1 MSCFSK
7 QFNKSKEF
15 TSLSQSVNTLNAP
28 IGVIGLSDITKCV
41 AVHSLCENGK
51 KAFVITPD
59 EASAAKAFECLSEL
73 QEGVLLYPARELT
86 FVEVAGVS
94 RDFEYIRLGV
104 LSKIIEGDYSV
115 VIASASA
122 ACQYT
127 MPPEELKKRTFSIS
141 VNDEIDMSE
150 LERRLVLAGYSRYE
164 QVDGTSQFA
173 VRGGIIDIF
182 PTYLSE
188 PVRIELWGDTVDTI
202 SSFDIDTQR
211 RTANVNSVKITPANE
226 VLFEDSEKLAD
237 KIDALAKSLKGKAIK
252 AREKLYADSQK
263 LRDNCHLNCL
273 DKYLPLCY
281 TSKGLF
287 DYADGMLFAFESAR
301 IKEKSAKLEKMYIEE
316 LKWFVEDGTLCKGL
330 DKFSLNFQELT
341 DIYEK
346 NNAIYMDS
354 LPRGSFD
361 TPIRHLSSFS
371 VQSFNAWS
379 GTLSQLKEELFPLV
393 KSGYTVCMMAGT
405 ARAGRALADDIEEMG
420 YSCVFFEKRP
430 SELQPKTINVIT
442 GTLQSGFQISDIKLA
457 VLTHSRTNQSS
468 KKPKKASSKN
478 AIHSLDELVAGDYIV
493 HNIHGIGIFEGIHA
507 LEINKVK
514 KDYIKI
520 SYAKGD
526 TLYVPVTQL
535 DLVSKYIGPKNDA
548 KVKINRL
555 GSTEWKKTKARVR
568 SSVKDMAK
576 ELIALYSKRMSVKGF
591 AFSEDSDM
599 QRDFELRFE
608 YDETDDQL
616 RCAEEIKHDM
626 EKSVPMDRLL
636 CGDVGFGKTEVAL
649 RAVFKCITDSKQCA
663 ILVPTTVLAMQHF
676 QTALKRLEAYP
687 VKVEMISRFVSPA
700 KQKEVLKG
708 LENGSVDVLIGT
720 HKLLGKSVKFK
731 DLGLLIVDEEQRFG
745 VAQKEKI
752 KEKSPRVDVLTLS
765 ATPIPRTLNM
775 AMSGIRDMS
784 LLEEAPGERHPVQ
797 TYVVE
802 YDAEI
807 VTEAMEREINRGG
820 QCYFLHNNVETI
832 EHRAMQIKKA
842 LPDARVGIAHGKMSE
857 EQLSSVWRD
866 LLSGEIDILVCTTII
881 ETGVDVPNCNTLII
895 ENADRLGLAQLH
907 QIRGRVGRSS
917 RRAYAYFTF
926 TRGKELTDIA
936 TRRLEAI
943 REYTEFGSGFKIA
956 MRDLEIRG
964 AGSLLGNRQHGH
976 MEAVGYDMYLKLLEE
991 AVAMEK
997 GEIADEEP
1005 VEKECLIDLAIDAN
1019 IPDSYIISTPQRLSM
1034 YKRIANIRND
1044 NDAND
1049 VYDELTD
1056 RFGAPPACVWGLVE
1070 IALLR
1075 NTAMSLDITDIVERN
1090 GSILFYS
1097 PNVDIKTV
1105 AVLNAFMKGRVMLS
1119 AGKKP
1124 YIAVKTSPSEA
1135 TLETVR
1141 ETLKIMQQAKEHYS
1155 NQSND
1160 KKQNSDSVQ

>member
-1 MSCFSK
+1 MSCFSEE
-7 QFNKSKEF
+7 FNKSKDF
-15 TSLSQSVNTLNAP
+15 ISLSKSIDSLNAP
-28 IGVIGLSDITKCV
+28 VGAIGLSDITKCF
-41 AVHSLCENGK
+41 AIHALCEKGD

-59 EASAAKAFECLSEL
+59 EATAVKVQESLSQL
-73 QEGVLLYPARELT
+73 QEGVLLYPSRELT

-94 RDFEYIRLGV
+94 REFEHIRLGV
-104 LSKIIEGDYSV
+104 LSRILQGDYSAV
-115 VIASASA
+115 VLSANA

-127 MPPEELKKRTFSIS
+127 MPPSVLEKRSFLIS
-141 VNDEIDMSE
+141 AGDEINVST
-150 LERRLVLAGYSRYE
+150 LEEKLTLAGYVRYD

-182 PTYLSE
+182 PPYLDE
-188 PVRIELWGDTVDTI
+188 PVRIEMWGDNVDTI
-202 SSFDIDTQR
+202 SSFDIYTQR
-211 RTANVNSVKITPANE
+211 RSKSLDEISITPANE
-226 VLFEDSEKLAD
+226 VLFDSAEKLAD
-237 KIDALAKSLKGKAIK
+237 QIEKVAKSLKGKAIK
-252 AREKLYADSQK
+252 AREKLYDDCDK
-263 LRDNCHLNCL
+263 LRNGTTLNCL

-281 TSKGLF
+281 ESKGIF
-287 DYADGMLFAFESAR
+287 DYFEGRLFVVESGR
-301 IKEKSAKLEKMYIEE
+301 VKEKCQKQERLNLED

-330 DKFSLNFQELT
+330 DKFGLDFSELT
-341 DIYEK
+341 DMYAQ

-361 TPIRHLSSFS
+361 TPVKHLADFT

-379 GTLSQLKEELFPLV
+379 GTLSQLKDELFGLV
-393 KSGYTVCMMAGT
+393 KGGYTVCIMAGT
-405 ARAGRALADDIEEMG
+405 TRAGRALAEDIRDMG
-420 YSCVFFEKRP
+420 YDAVFFEKYP
-430 SELQPKTINVIT
+430 AQFQQKAVNVVT
-442 GTLQSGFQISDIKLA
+442 GTMMAGFQFSQIKFAL
-457 VLTHSRTNQSS
+457 LTHSKSSQSS
-468 KKPKKASSKN
+468 KKHKKASSKN
-478 AIHSLDELVAGDYIV
+478 AIHSLDELNVGDYIV
-493 HNIHGIGIFEGIHA
+493 HNIHGIGIFEGINA

-535 DLVSKYIGPKNDA
+535 DLVSKYIGPKEDTR
-548 KVKINRL
+548 VKINRL
-555 GSTEWKKTKARVR
+555 GSPEWKKTKAKVR

-576 ELIALYSKRMSVKGF
+576 ELIALYAKRMSTKGF
-591 AFSEDSDM
+591 AFSPDSDL

-616 RCAEEIKHDM
+616 RCSEEIKHDM
-626 EKSVPMDRLL
+626 ERTAPMDRLL

-649 RAVFKCITDSKQCA
+649 RAVFKCIADGKQCA

-676 QTALKRLEAYP
+676 KTASKRFEPYA
-687 VKVEMISRFVSPA
+687 VNVEMISRFVTPS
-700 KQKEVLKG
+700 KQKDILKRLAEG
-708 LENGSVDVLIGT
+708 NVDVLIGT
-720 HKLLGKSVKFK
+720 HKLLGKSINFK

-752 KEKSPRVDVLTLS
+752 KEKFPRVDVLTLS

-784 LLEEAPGERHPVQ
+784 LLEEAPGERQPVQ

-802 YDAEI
+802 YDNEI
-807 VTEAMEREINRGG
+807 LVEAMEREINRGG
-820 QCYFLHNNVETI
+820 QCYYLHNNVETI
-832 EHRAMQIKKA
+832 EHKAMAIKKA
-842 LPDARVGIAHGKMSE
+842 LPDARVGIGHGKMTE
-857 EQLSSVWRD
+857 EQLSTVWNQ
-866 LLSGEIDILVCTTII
+866 LLNGEIDILVCTTII

-895 ENADRLGLAQLH
+895 ENADRMGLAQLH

-997 GEIADEEP
+997 GELREEELE
-1005 VEKECLIDLAIDAN
+1005 EKECLIDVSIDAH
-1019 IPDSYIISTPQRLSM
+1019 IPETYIISTSQRLAM
-1034 YKRIANIRND
+1034 YKRIANIKND
-1044 NDAND
+1044 EDAND

-1056 RFGAPPACVWGLVE
+1056 RFGAPPSAVWGLIE

-1075 NTAMSLDITDIVERN
+1075 NSAIALNITDVVQRN
-1090 GSILFYS
+1090 GSLLFYS
-1097 PNVDIKTV
+1097 PEVDIKTV
-1105 AVLNAFMKGRVMLS
+1105 AILNAFMKGRVTLS
-1119 AGKKP
+1119 AGKRP
-1124 YIAVKTSPSEA
+1124 YIAVKLTPEESN
-1135 TLETVR
+1135 LETLS
-1141 ETLKIMQQAKEHYS
+1141 ETLKLMKQAKEHIKE
-1155 NQSND
+1155 QS
-1160 KKQNSDSVQ
+1160 

>member
-1 MSCFSK
+1 MSCFSNE
-7 QFNKSKEF
+7 FNKSKEF
-15 TSLSQSVNTLNAP
+15 QSLSESVNTLNAP
-28 IGVIGLSDITKCV
+28 VGAIGLSDTAKCV
-41 AVHSLCENGK
+41 AVHSLCQNGE

-59 EASAAKAFECLSEL
+59 EASAVKIKECLDEL
-73 QEGVLLYPARELT
+73 QSGVLLYPSREMT

-94 RDFEYIRLGV
+94 RDFEHIRLGV
-104 LSKIIEGDYSV
+104 LSKIIDGDYSAV
-115 VIASASA
+115 VMSAGA

-127 MPPEELKKRTFSIS
+127 MPCLELKKRTFTIS
-141 VNDEIDMSE
+141 VNDTIKTEE
-150 LERRLVLAGYSRYE
+150 LISKLVYAGYSRYE
-164 QVDGTSQFA
+164 QVEGTSQFA

-182 PTYLSE
+182 PSYLDE

-202 SSFDIDTQR
+202 SYFDIDTQR
-211 RTANVNSVKITPANE
+211 RSKTTDSIKITPANE
-226 VLFEDSEKLAD
+226 VLFESNEILIKR
-237 KIDALAKSLKGKAIK
+237 IEETAKALKGKAVK
-252 AREKLYADSQK
+252 AREKLYADCDR
-263 LRDNCHLNCL
+263 LREGVHLTCL

-281 TSKGLF
+281 DSNGIF
-287 DYADGMLFAFESAR
+287 DYFDGRLFVIESAR
-301 IKEKSAKLEKMYIEE
+301 VKEKFAKQEKINLEE
-316 LKWFVEDGTLCKGL
+316 LKWFVEDGTLCRGL
-330 DKFSLNFQELT
+330 DRFSLSFDELT
-341 DIYEK
+341 AQYEK
-346 NNAIYMDS
+346 HNAIYMDS

-361 TPIRHLSSFS
+361 TPIRHLASFR
-371 VQSFNAWS
+371 VQSFNAWN
-379 GTLSQLKEELFPLV
+379 GTLSQLKDELFPLI
-393 KSGYTVCMMAGT
+393 KGGYTVCITAGT
-405 ARAGRALADDIEEMG
+405 ARACRALCEDIADMG
-420 YSCVFFEKRP
+420 FPAYFFEKRP
-430 SELQPKTINVIT
+430 QRLQPKAVNILS
-442 GTLQSGFQISDIKLA
+442 GTVQSGFQISDMKFAL
-457 VLTHSRTNQSS
+457 LTHSKTNQSR
-468 KKPKKASSKN
+468 KKGRKADSKN
-478 AIHSLDELVAGDYIV
+478 AIHSLDELSVGDYIV
-493 HNIHGIGIFEGIHA
+493 HNIHGIGIFNGIHA
-507 LEINKVK
+507 LEIDKVK

-520 SYAKGD
+520 SYDKGD

-535 DLVSKYIGPKNDA
+535 DLVSKYIGPKNDI

-555 GSTEWKKTKARVR
+555 GSPEWKKTKARVR

-576 ELIALYSKRMSVKGF
+576 ELIALYAKRMSTKGF
-591 AFSEDSDM
+591 AFSEDTDM

-608 YDETDDQL
+608 YEETEDQL
-616 RCAEEIKHDM
+616 RCSDEIKHDM
-626 EKSVPMDRLL
+626 EKSAPMDRLL

-649 RAVFKCITDSKQCA
+649 RAVFKCVTDSKQCA
-663 ILVPTTVLAMQHF
+663 ILVPTTVLAMQHY
-676 QTALKRLEAYP
+676 QTALRRLEAYP
-687 VKVEMISRFVSPA
+687 VKVEMISRFVSAA
-700 KQKEVLKG
+700 KQKEILKG
-708 LENGSVDVLIGT
+708 LENGSVDVVIGT
-720 HKLLGKSVKFK
+720 HKLLGKSIKFK

-752 KEKSPRVDVLTLS
+752 KERFPRVDVLTLS

-802 YDAEI
+802 YDAD
-807 VTEAMEREINRGG
+807 VVVEAMEREINRGG
-820 QCYFLHNNVETI
+820 QCYYLHNNVETI
-832 EHRAMQIKKA
+832 EHKAMQIKKA
-842 LPDARVGIAHGKMSE
+842 IPDARVGIAHGQMSE
-857 EQLSSVWRD
+857 EQLSSVWND

-895 ENADRLGLAQLH
+895 ENADRMGLAQLH

-997 GEIADEEP
+997 GEIKEEEP
-1005 VEKECLIDLAIDAN
+1005 QEKECLIDVAINAH
-1019 IPDSYIISTPQRLSM
+1019 IPEEYISSTPHRLSM
-1034 YKRIANIRND
+1034 YKRIANIKNEA
-1044 NDAND
+1044 DAND

-1056 RFGAPPACVWGLVE
+1056 RFGAPPASVWGLIE

-1075 NTAMSLDITDIVERN
+1075 NTAMALGITDIIERN
-1090 GSILFYS
+1090 GSVLFYS
-1097 PNVDIKTV
+1097 SDVDIKTV
-1105 AVLNAFMKGRVMLS
+1105 AVLNAFMKGRVALS

-1124 YIAVKTSPSEA
+1124 YIAVKLSPTEA
-1135 TLETVR
+1135 TLETIR

-1155 NQSND
+1155 NKDN
-1160 KKQNSDSVQ
+1160 

>member
-1 MSCFSK
+1 MSCFSEE
-7 QFNKSKEF
+7 FNKSKDF
-15 TSLSQSVNTLNAP
+15 ISLSKSIDSLNAP
-28 IGVIGLSDITKCV
+28 VGAIGLSDITKCF
-41 AVHSLCENGK
+41 AIHALCEKGD

-59 EASAAKAFECLSEL
+59 EATAVKMQESLSQL
-73 QEGVLLYPARELT
+73 QEGVLLYPSRELT
-86 FVEVAGVS
+86 FVEVTGVS
-94 RDFEYIRLGV
+94 REFEHIRLGV
-104 LSKIIEGDYSV
+104 LSRILQGDYSAV
-115 VIASASA
+115 VLSANA

-127 MPPEELKKRTFSIS
+127 MPPSVLEKRSFLICAG
-141 VNDEIDMSE
+141 DEINVST
-150 LERRLVLAGYSRYE
+150 LEEKLTLAGYARYD

-182 PTYLSE
+182 PPYLDE
-188 PVRIELWGDTVDTI
+188 PVRIEMWGDNVDTI
-202 SSFDIDTQR
+202 SSFDIYTQR
-211 RTANVNSVKITPANE
+211 RSKSLDEISITPANE
-226 VLFEDSEKLAD
+226 VLFDSAEKLAD
-237 KIDALAKSLKGKAIK
+237 QIEKVAKSLKGKAIK
-252 AREKLYADSQK
+252 AREKLYDDCDK
-263 LRDNCHLNCL
+263 LRNGTTLNCL

-281 TSKGLF
+281 ESKGIF
-287 DYADGMLFAFESAR
+287 DYFEGRLFVVESGR
-301 IKEKSAKLEKMYIEE
+301 VKEKCQKQERLNLED

-330 DKFSLNFQELT
+330 DKFGLDFSELT
-341 DIYEK
+341 DMYAQ

-361 TPIRHLSSFS
+361 TPVKHLADFTE
-371 VQSFNAWS
+371 QSFNAWS
-379 GTLSQLKEELFPLV
+379 GTLSQLKDELFGLV
-393 KSGYTVCMMAGT
+393 KGGYTVCIMAGT
-405 ARAGRALADDIEEMG
+405 TRAGRALAEDIRDMG
-420 YSCVFFEKRP
+420 YDAVFFEKYP
-430 SELQPKTINVIT
+430 AQFQQKAVNVVT
-442 GTLQSGFQISDIKLA
+442 GTMMAGFQFSQIKFAL
-457 VLTHSRTNQSS
+457 LTHSKSSQSS
-468 KKPKKASSKN
+468 KKHKKASSKS
-478 AIHSLDELVAGDYIV
+478 AIHSLDELNAGDYIV
-493 HNIHGIGIFEGIHA
+493 HNIHGIGIFEGINA

-535 DLVSKYIGPKNDA
+535 DLVSKYIGPKEDTR
-548 KVKINRL
+548 VKINRL
-555 GSTEWKKTKARVR
+555 GSPEWKKTKAKVR

-576 ELIALYSKRMSVKGF
+576 ELIALYAKRMSTKGF
-591 AFSEDSDM
+591 AFSPDSDL

-616 RCAEEIKHDM
+616 RCSEEIKHDM
-626 EKSVPMDRLL
+626 ERTAPMDRLL

-649 RAVFKCITDSKQCA
+649 RAVFKCIADGKQCA

-676 QTALKRLEAYP
+676 KTASKRFEPYA
-687 VKVEMISRFVSPA
+687 VNVEMISRFVTPS
-700 KQKEVLKG
+700 KQKDILKRLAEG
-708 LENGSVDVLIGT
+708 NVDVLIGT
-720 HKLLGKSVKFK
+720 HKLLGKSINFK

-752 KEKSPRVDVLTLS
+752 KEKFPRVDVLTLS

-784 LLEEAPGERHPVQ
+784 LLEEAPGERQPVQ

-802 YDAEI
+802 YDNEI
-807 VTEAMEREINRGG
+807 LVEAMEREINRGG
-820 QCYFLHNNVETI
+820 QCYYLHNNVETI
-832 EHRAMQIKKA
+832 EHKAMAIKKA
-842 LPDARVGIAHGKMSE
+842 LPDARVGIGHGKMTE
-857 EQLSSVWRD
+857 EQLSTVWNQ
-866 LLSGEIDILVCTTII
+866 LLNGEIDILVCTTII

-895 ENADRLGLAQLH
+895 ENADRMGLAQLH

-997 GEIADEEP
+997 GELREEELE
-1005 VEKECLIDLAIDAN
+1005 EKECLIDVSIDAH
-1019 IPDSYIISTPQRLSM
+1019 IPETYIISTSQRLAM
-1034 YKRIANIRND
+1034 YKRIANIKND
-1044 NDAND
+1044 EDAND

-1056 RFGAPPACVWGLVE
+1056 RFGAPPSAVWGLIE

-1075 NTAMSLDITDIVERN
+1075 NSAIALNITDVVQRN
-1090 GSILFYS
+1090 GSLLFYS
-1097 PNVDIKTV
+1097 PEVDIKTV
-1105 AVLNAFMKGRVMLS
+1105 AILNAFMKGRVTLS
-1119 AGKKP
+1119 AGKRP
-1124 YIAVKTSPSEA
+1124 YIAVKLTPEESN
-1135 TLETVR
+1135 LETLS
-1141 ETLKIMQQAKEHYS
+1141 ETLKLMKQAKEHIKE
-1155 NQSND
+1155 QS
-1160 KKQNSDSVQ
+1160 

>member
-1 MSCFSK
+1 MSCFSEE
-7 QFNKSKEF
+7 FNKSKDF
-15 TSLSQSVNTLNAP
+15 ISLSKSIDSLNAP
-28 IGVIGLSDITKCV
+28 VGAIGLSDITKCF
-41 AVHSLCENGK
+41 AIHSLCEKGD

-59 EASAAKAFECLSEL
+59 EATAVKVQESLSQL
-73 QEGVLLYPARELT
+73 QEDVLLYPSRELT

-94 RDFEYIRLGV
+94 REFEHIRLGV
-104 LSKIIEGDYSV
+104 LSRILQGNYSAV
-115 VIASASA
+115 VLSANA

-127 MPPEELKKRTFSIS
+127 MPPSVLEKRSFLIS
-141 VNDEIDMSE
+141 AGDEINVST
-150 LERRLVLAGYSRYE
+150 LEEKLTLAGYVRYD

-182 PTYLSE
+182 PPYLDE
-188 PVRIELWGDTVDTI
+188 PVRIEMWGDNVDTI
-202 SSFDIDTQR
+202 SSFDIYTQR
-211 RTANVNSVKITPANE
+211 RSRSLDEISITPANE
-226 VLFEDSEKLAD
+226 VLFDSAEKLAEQIE
-237 KIDALAKSLKGKAIK
+237 KVAKSLKGKAIK
-252 AREKLYADSQK
+252 AREKLYEDCDK
-263 LRDNCHLNCL
+263 LRNGTTLNCL

-281 TSKGLF
+281 ESKGIF
-287 DYADGMLFAFESAR
+287 DYFEGRLFVVESGR
-301 IKEKSAKLEKMYIEE
+301 VKEKCQKQERLNLED
-316 LKWFVEDGTLCKGL
+316 LKWFVEDGTLCRGL
-330 DKFSLNFQELT
+330 DKFGLDFSELT
-341 DIYEK
+341 DMYEQY
-346 NNAIYMDS
+346 NAIYMDS

-361 TPIRHLSSFS
+361 TPVKHLADFT

-379 GTLSQLKEELFPLV
+379 GTLSQLKDELFGLV
-393 KSGYTVCMMAGT
+393 KGGYTVCIMAGT
-405 ARAGRALADDIEEMG
+405 TRAGRALAEDIRDMG
-420 YSCVFFEKRP
+420 YDAVFFEKYP
-430 SELQPKTINVIT
+430 AQFQQKAVNVVT
-442 GTLQSGFQISDIKLA
+442 GTMMAGFQFSQIKFAL
-457 VLTHSRTNQSS
+457 LTHSKSSQSS
-468 KKPKKASSKN
+468 KKHKKASSKN
-478 AIHSLDELVAGDYIV
+478 AIHSLDELNVGDYIV
-493 HNIHGIGIFEGIHA
+493 HNIHGIGIFEGINA

-535 DLVSKYIGPKNDA
+535 DLVSKYIGPKEDTR
-548 KVKINRL
+548 VKINRL
-555 GSTEWKKTKARVR
+555 GSPEWKKTKAKVR

-576 ELIALYSKRMSVKGF
+576 ELIALYAKRMSTKGF
-591 AFSEDSDM
+591 AFSPDSDL

-616 RCAEEIKHDM
+616 RCSEEIKHDM
-626 EKSVPMDRLL
+626 ERTAPMDRLL

-649 RAVFKCITDSKQCA
+649 RAVFKCIADGKQCA

-676 QTALKRLEAYP
+676 KTASKRFEPYA
-687 VKVEMISRFVSPA
+687 VNVEMISRFVTPS
-700 KQKEVLKG
+700 KQKDILKRLAEG
-708 LENGSVDVLIGT
+708 NVDVLIGT
-720 HKLLGKSVKFK
+720 HKLLGKSINFK

-752 KEKSPRVDVLTLS
+752 KEKFPRVDVLTLS

-784 LLEEAPGERHPVQ
+784 LLEEAPGERQPVQ

-802 YDAEI
+802 YDNEI
-807 VTEAMEREINRGG
+807 LVEAMEREINRGG
-820 QCYFLHNNVETI
+820 QCYYLHNNVETI
-832 EHRAMQIKKA
+832 EHKAMAIKKA
-842 LPDARVGIAHGKMSE
+842 LPDARVGIGHGKMTE
-857 EQLSSVWRD
+857 EQLSTVWNQ
-866 LLSGEIDILVCTTII
+866 LLNGEIDILVCTTII

-895 ENADRLGLAQLH
+895 ENADRMGLAQLH

-997 GEIADEEP
+997 GELREEELE
-1005 VEKECLIDLAIDAN
+1005 EKECLIDVSIDAH
-1019 IPDSYIISTPQRLSM
+1019 IPETYIISTSQRLAM
-1034 YKRIANIRND
+1034 YKRIANIKND
-1044 NDAND
+1044 EDAND

-1056 RFGAPPACVWGLVE
+1056 RFGAPPSAVWGLIE

-1075 NTAMSLDITDIVERN
+1075 NSAIALNITDVVQRN
-1090 GSILFYS
+1090 GSLLFYS
-1097 PNVDIKTV
+1097 PEVDIKTV
-1105 AVLNAFMKGRVMLS
+1105 AILNAFMKGRVTLS
-1119 AGKKP
+1119 AGKRP
-1124 YIAVKTSPSEA
+1124 YIAVKLTPEESN
-1135 TLETVR
+1135 LETLS
-1141 ETLKIMQQAKEHYS
+1141 ETLKLMKQAKEHIKE
-1155 NQSND
+1155 QS
-1160 KKQNSDSVQ
+1160 

>member
-1 MSCFSK
+1 MSCFSEE
-7 QFNKSKEF
+7 FNKSKDF
-15 TSLSQSVNTLNAP
+15 ISLSKSIDSLNAP
-28 IGVIGLSDITKCV
+28 VGAIGLSDITKCF
-41 AVHSLCENGK
+41 AIHALCEKGD

-59 EASAAKAFECLSEL
+59 EATAVKMQESLSQL
-73 QEGVLLYPARELT
+73 QEGVLLYPSRELT

-94 RDFEYIRLGV
+94 REFEHIRLGV
-104 LSKIIEGDYSV
+104 LSRILQGDYSAV
-115 VIASASA
+115 VLSANA

-127 MPPEELKKRTFSIS
+127 MPPSVLEKRSFLIS
-141 VNDEIDMSE
+141 AGDEINVST
-150 LERRLVLAGYSRYE
+150 LEEKLTLAGYVRYD

-182 PTYLSE
+182 PPYLDE
-188 PVRIELWGDTVDTI
+188 PVRIEMWGDNVDTI
-202 SSFDIDTQR
+202 SSFDIYTQR
-211 RTANVNSVKITPANE
+211 RSKSLDEISITPANE
-226 VLFEDSEKLAD
+226 VLFDSAEKLAD
-237 KIDALAKSLKGKAIK
+237 QIEKVAKSLKGKAIK
-252 AREKLYADSQK
+252 AREKLYDDCDK
-263 LRDNCHLNCL
+263 LRNGTTLNCL

-281 TSKGLF
+281 ESKGIF
-287 DYADGMLFAFESAR
+287 DYFEGRLFVVESGR
-301 IKEKSAKLEKMYIEE
+301 VKEKCQKQERLNLED

-330 DKFSLNFQELT
+330 DKFGLDFSELT
-341 DIYEK
+341 DMYAQ

-361 TPIRHLSSFS
+361 TPVKHLADFT

-379 GTLSQLKEELFPLV
+379 GTLSQLKDELFGLV
-393 KSGYTVCMMAGT
+393 KGGYTVCIMAGT
-405 ARAGRALADDIEEMG
+405 TRAGRALAEDIRDMG
-420 YSCVFFEKRP
+420 YDAVFFEKYP
-430 SELQPKTINVIT
+430 AQFQQKAVNVVT
-442 GTLQSGFQISDIKLA
+442 GTMMAGFQFSQIKFAL
-457 VLTHSRTNQSS
+457 LTHSKSSQSS
-468 KKPKKASSKN
+468 KKHKKASSKN
-478 AIHSLDELVAGDYIV
+478 AIHSLDELNVGDYIV
-493 HNIHGIGIFEGIHA
+493 HNIHGIGIFEGINA

-535 DLVSKYIGPKNDA
+535 DLVSKYIGPKEDTR
-548 KVKINRL
+548 VKINRL
-555 GSTEWKKTKARVR
+555 GSPEWKKTKAKVR

-576 ELIALYSKRMSVKGF
+576 ELIALYAKRMSTKGF
-591 AFSEDSDM
+591 AFSPDSDL

-616 RCAEEIKHDM
+616 RCSEEIKHDM
-626 EKSVPMDRLL
+626 ERTAPMDRLL

-649 RAVFKCITDSKQCA
+649 RAVFKCIADGKQCA

-676 QTALKRLEAYP
+676 KTALKRFEPYA
-687 VKVEMISRFVSPA
+687 VNVEMISRFVTPS
-700 KQKEVLKG
+700 KQKDILKRLAEG
-708 LENGSVDVLIGT
+708 NVDVLIGT
-720 HKLLGKSVKFK
+720 HKLLGKSINFK

-752 KEKSPRVDVLTLS
+752 KEKFPRVDVLTLS

-784 LLEEAPGERHPVQ
+784 LLEEAPGERQPVQ

-802 YDAEI
+802 YDNEI
-807 VTEAMEREINRGG
+807 LVEAMEREINRGG
-820 QCYFLHNNVETI
+820 QCYYLHNNVETI
-832 EHRAMQIKKA
+832 EHKAMAIKKA
-842 LPDARVGIAHGKMSE
+842 LPDARVGIGHGKMTE
-857 EQLSSVWRD
+857 EQLSTVWNQ
-866 LLSGEIDILVCTTII
+866 LLNGEIDILVCTTII

-895 ENADRLGLAQLH
+895 ENADRMGLAQLH

-997 GEIADEEP
+997 GELREEELE
-1005 VEKECLIDLAIDAN
+1005 EKECLIDVSIDAH
-1019 IPDSYIISTPQRLSM
+1019 IPETYIISTSQRLAM
-1034 YKRIANIRND
+1034 YKRIANIKND
-1044 NDAND
+1044 EDAND

-1056 RFGAPPACVWGLVE
+1056 RFGAPPSAVWGLIE

-1075 NTAMSLDITDIVERN
+1075 NSAIALNITDVVQRN
-1090 GSILFYS
+1090 GSLLFYS
-1097 PNVDIKTV
+1097 PEVDIKTV
-1105 AVLNAFMKGRVMLS
+1105 AILNAFMKGRVTLS
-1119 AGKKP
+1119 AGKRP
-1124 YIAVKTSPSEA
+1124 YIAVKLTPEESN
-1135 TLETVR
+1135 LETLS
-1141 ETLKIMQQAKEHYS
+1141 ETLKLMKQAKEHIKE
-1155 NQSND
+1155 QS
-1160 KKQNSDSVQ
+1160 

>member
-1 MSCFSK
+1 MSCFSEE
-7 QFNKSKEF
+7 FNKSKDF
-15 TSLSQSVNTLNAP
+15 ISLSKSIDSLNAP
-28 IGVIGLSDITKCV
+28 VGAIGLSDITKCF
-41 AVHSLCENGK
+41 AIHSLCEKGD

-59 EASAAKAFECLSEL
+59 EATAVKVQESLSQL
-73 QEGVLLYPARELT
+73 QEDVLLYPSRELT

-94 RDFEYIRLGV
+94 REFEHIRLGV
-104 LSKIIEGDYSV
+104 LSRILQGDYSAV
-115 VIASASA
+115 VLSANA

-127 MPPEELKKRTFSIS
+127 MPPSVLEKRSFLIS
-141 VNDEIDMSE
+141 AGDEINVST
-150 LERRLVLAGYSRYE
+150 LEEKLTLAGYVRYD

-182 PTYLSE
+182 PPYLDE
-188 PVRIELWGDTVDTI
+188 PVRIEMWGDNVDTI
-202 SSFDIDTQR
+202 SSFDIYTQR
-211 RTANVNSVKITPANE
+211 RSKSLDEISITPANE
-226 VLFEDSEKLAD
+226 VLFDSAEKLAD
-237 KIDALAKSLKGKAIK
+237 QIEKVAKSLKGKAIK
-252 AREKLYADSQK
+252 AREKLYEDCDK
-263 LRDNCHLNCL
+263 LRNGTTLNCL

-281 TSKGLF
+281 ESKGIF
-287 DYADGMLFAFESAR
+287 DYFEGRLLVVESGR
-301 IKEKSAKLEKMYIEE
+301 VKEKCQKQERLNLED

-330 DKFSLNFQELT
+330 DKFGLDFSELT
-341 DIYEK
+341 DMYAQ

-361 TPIRHLSSFS
+361 TPVKHLADFT

-379 GTLSQLKEELFPLV
+379 GTLSQLKDELFGLV
-393 KSGYTVCMMAGT
+393 KGGYTICIMAGT
-405 ARAGRALADDIEEMG
+405 TRAGRALAEDIRDMG
-420 YSCVFFEKRP
+420 YDAVFFEKYP
-430 SELQPKTINVIT
+430 AQFQQKAVNVVT
-442 GTLQSGFQISDIKLA
+442 GTMMAGFQFSQIKFAL
-457 VLTHSRTNQSS
+457 LTHSKSSQSS
-468 KKPKKASSKN
+468 KKHKKASSKN
-478 AIHSLDELVAGDYIV
+478 AIHSLDELNVGDYIV
-493 HNIHGIGIFEGIHA
+493 HNIHGIGIFEGINA

-535 DLVSKYIGPKNDA
+535 DLVSKYIGPKEDTR
-548 KVKINRL
+548 VKINRL
-555 GSTEWKKTKARVR
+555 GSPEWKKTKAKVR

-576 ELIALYSKRMSVKGF
+576 ELIALYAKRMSTKGF
-591 AFSEDSDM
+591 AFSPDSDL

-616 RCAEEIKHDM
+616 RCSEEIKHDM
-626 EKSVPMDRLL
+626 ERTAPMDRLL

-649 RAVFKCITDSKQCA
+649 RAVFKCIADGKQCA

-676 QTALKRLEAYP
+676 KTASKRFEPYA
-687 VKVEMISRFVSPA
+687 VNVEMISRFVTPS
-700 KQKEVLKG
+700 KQKDILKRLAEG
-708 LENGSVDVLIGT
+708 NVDVLIGT
-720 HKLLGKSVKFK
+720 HKLLGKSINFK

-752 KEKSPRVDVLTLS
+752 KEKFPRVDVLTLS

-784 LLEEAPGERHPVQ
+784 LLEEAPGERQPVQ

-802 YDAEI
+802 YDNEI
-807 VTEAMEREINRGG
+807 LVEAMEREINRGG
-820 QCYFLHNNVETI
+820 QCYYLHNNVETI
-832 EHRAMQIKKA
+832 EHKAMAIKKA
-842 LPDARVGIAHGKMSE
+842 LPDARVGIGHGKMTE
-857 EQLSSVWRD
+857 EQLSTVWNQ
-866 LLSGEIDILVCTTII
+866 LLNGEIDILVCTTII

-895 ENADRLGLAQLH
+895 ENADRMGLAQLH

-997 GEIADEEP
+997 GELKEEELE
-1005 VEKECLIDLAIDAN
+1005 EKECLIDVSIDAH
-1019 IPDSYIISTPQRLSM
+1019 IPETYIISTSQRLAM
-1034 YKRIANIRND
+1034 YKRIANIKND
-1044 NDAND
+1044 EDAND

-1056 RFGAPPACVWGLVE
+1056 RFGAPPSAVWGLIE

-1075 NTAMSLDITDIVERN
+1075 NSAIALNITDVVQRN
-1090 GSILFYS
+1090 GSLLFYS
-1097 PNVDIKTV
+1097 PEVDIKTV
-1105 AVLNAFMKGRVMLS
+1105 AILNAFMKGRVTLS
-1119 AGKKP
+1119 AGKRP
-1124 YIAVKTSPSEA
+1124 YIAVKLTPEESN
-1135 TLETVR
+1135 LETLS
-1141 ETLKIMQQAKEHYS
+1141 ETLKLMKQAKEHIKE
-1155 NQSND
+1155 QS
-1160 KKQNSDSVQ
+1160 